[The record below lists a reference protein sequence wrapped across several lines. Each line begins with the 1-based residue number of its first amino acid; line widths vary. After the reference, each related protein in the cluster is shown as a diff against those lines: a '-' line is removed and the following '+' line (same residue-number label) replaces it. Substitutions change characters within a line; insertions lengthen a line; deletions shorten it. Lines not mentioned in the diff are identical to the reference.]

1 MSTQVGELLSW
12 DIPTWGVCVTY
23 IEFNIAGLGDLF
35 PKATPG
41 SHPVLFRDGSDFW

>member
-1 MSTQVGELLSW
+1 MSTQVGELLPGTSPPGESVSLILSLRLQ
-12 DIPTWGVCVTY
+12 D
-23 IEFNIAGLGDLF
+23 LGDLS